1 MPKIE
6 GQHSQLFF
14 YILIA
19 GFLLVLVYSIFSY
32 STQVFAEEEQP
43 NQSLEKVSQ
52 IIPVRNSST
61 TTDIKESL
69 LAKAYVIY
77 DINNKK
83 IIKGQNANLP
93 LPLASL
99 TKIVTV
105 GTLLDTAKKN
115 NIQIRD
121 ETKFRIQKAL
131 IQSSNE
137 DADSLGYI
145 YNYSFGR
152 DLLTDA
158 NNMITNMGINNL
170 TLTNLTGLDNWDG
183 TASNVGTPESIAR
196 VFAFMY
202 ENYRDVFEYT
212 KFDELDTDGGT
223 ITNTN
228 QTTKN
233 TFGIMASKTGF
244 TYEAGGNLG
253 VVVSP
258 EPGQAYVIVVM
269 QSTKEGRFV
278 DMQKIVKNLPLIL
291 KNVE

>member
-1 MPKIE
+1 
-6 GQHSQLFF
+6 
-14 YILIA
+14 
-19 GFLLVLVYSIFSY
+19 
-32 STQVFAEEEQP
+32 
-43 NQSLEKVSQ
+43 
-52 IIPVRNSST
+52 
-61 TTDIKESL
+61 
-69 LAKAYVIY
+69 
-77 DINNKK
+77 
-83 IIKGQNANLP
+83 
-93 LPLASL
+93 
-99 TKIVTV
+99 
-105 GTLLDTAKKN
+105 
-115 NIQIRD
+115 
-121 ETKFRIQKAL
+121 
-131 IQSSNE
+131 
-137 DADSLGYI
+137 
-145 YNYSFGR
+145 
-152 DLLTDA
+152 
-158 NNMITNMGINNL
+158 
-170 TLTNLTGLDNWDG
+170 
-183 TASNVGTPESIAR
+183 
-196 VFAFMY
+196 MY